1 MWKVV
6 LVEWNDSSTY
16 SGWTSVENKKVMAN
30 TPDGMLCR
38 TVGYLIEET
47 DSYFLVSHTL
57 TYTPD
62 EITLASDT
70 IQIPKGAV
78 TFSKIFTEEFLRL
91 AE

>member
-1 MWKVV
+1 
-6 LVEWNDSSTY
+6 
-16 SGWTSVENKKVMAN
+16 
-30 TPDGMLCR
+30 
-38 TVGYLIEET
+38 VGYLIEET